1 MINTRTVGKHVD
13 QISVCWL
20 VSDQNGAKNAARTP
34 QLRFF
39 QKKHF
44 YLLARVV
51 QYKKSVAQS
60 LCDQSRCTYKGEHSV
75 AVTLFTMRSNVEGKA
90 FVVSL
95 FLAAV
100 VMTTKILLFLE
111 AQVQLA

>member
-1 MINTRTVGKHVD
+1 M
-13 QISVCWL
+13 L
-20 VSDQNGAKNAARTP
+20 
-34 QLRFF
+34 QLRLF

-60 LCDQSRCTYKGEHSV
+60 LCDQSRCTHKREHSV
-75 AVTLFTMRSNVEGKA
+75 VVNLFTMRSNAEGKA

-95 FLAAV
+95 FSAV
-100 VMTTKILLFLE
+100 VVIATKILLFRE
-111 AQVQLA
+111 AQVQLARVP